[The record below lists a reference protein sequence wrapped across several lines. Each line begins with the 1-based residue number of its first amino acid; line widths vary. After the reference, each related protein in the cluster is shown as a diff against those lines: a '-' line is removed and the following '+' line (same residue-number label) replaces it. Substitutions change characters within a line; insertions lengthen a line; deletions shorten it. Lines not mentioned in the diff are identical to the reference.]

1 MGAAERSR
9 ASRRKGP
16 RGQPRYP
23 GAGSGMVDDDGA
35 NRYNLV
41 LRIINFLPPTVVMM
55 IIAWPYYV
63 YVFVNCNILLQ
74 DEAPGPMFGVI
85 CLVVHHILVFF
96 LLWSFAMSIMV
107 DPGRVPEW
115 YARLEME
122 RQGMHVPGKLLA
134 IDDPED
140 YKLVAEDTQ
149 GSIEKKLDGSG
160 RWCRKCVRV
169 KPDRCHHCRV
179 CQRCV
184 LKMDHHCPWI
194 NNCVGHYNYKYF
206 YLFILYSLLTLTWV
220 VATMFLNFLNSMASD
235 DVLEVGTESFF
246 ISITW
251 MFCMLFSVA
260 LGGFVTFHTYLL
272 LSNYSTI
279 ELVEKKGAVRGNT
292 YIHPWDNGRE
302 RNIKDCLGEHTW
314 LWMIPARIGMRGN
327 GCRFKASE
335 KYRKFMEES
344 EEPSDTKPLVH
355 PTH

>member
-1 MGAAERSR
+1 MSD
-9 ASRRKGP
+9 SKC
-16 RGQPRYP
+16 
-23 GAGSGMVDDDGA
+23 
-35 NRYNLV
+35 NLV
-41 LRIINFLPPTVVMM
+41 FRLANYIPPLIVVVIIG
-55 IIAWPYYV
+55 WPYYV
-63 YVFVNCNILLQ
+63 YTFINCRIYLE
-74 DEAPGPMFGVI
+74 DDDPGPFFGIV
-85 CLVVHHILVFF
+85 CLVVIHIFMFF
-96 LLWSFAMSIMV
+96 LVWSFAQSILV

-122 RQGMHVPGKLLA
+122 RQGMHVPGKYLS
-134 IDDPED
+134 IPEAD
-140 YKLVAEDTQ
+140 VEKLKESLDEMGAGNV
-149 GSIEKKLDGSG
+149 EKKLDGSG

-327 GCRFKASE
+327 GCRFKASDSYKANQE
-335 KYRKFMEES
+335 KDREKNKEKEN
-344 EEPSDTKPLVH
+344 P
-355 PTH
+355 